1 MYNFKSKK
9 SIDKEFLYKLIV
21 DSGTLSKTQNYLGF
35 WNAAAQS
42 RAWKNLRFSN
52 LNDLAHLDYGH
63 SV

>member
-9 SIDKEFLYKLIV
+9 IIDKEFLYKLIV

-52 LNDLAHLDYGH
+52 LNVH
-63 SV
+63 